1 MSTTPA
7 RAALANPA
15 NTHLSVSS
23 SGTSTPTVKNLP
35 GYTTPVF
42 TRKDEQRKEVE
53 ASVSSKGFMPAE
65 LVKLE
70 VGWFYDSLG
79 IDDTYFAN
87 ESVNIITDNIL
98 ALFGAKIMAFT
109 QHDANKL
116 VIDLEQI
123 SPDGDRATFI
133 HTSAPGVT
141 SKEGPGATCENRIDA
156 QYLDESS
163 PETAYRLET
172 YRSGGS
178 ISATA
183 SQQLRC
189 YFVQKCQFP
198 PAEAK
203 KTVKGEDDIERTD
216 IRTVS
221 DKSFLEKATD
231 NTLEIYQQVM
241 WNVEERYGPVIEMF
255 EASHCGRRAW
265 TVLIWV
271 LFRSKA
277 PVNAG
282 WLLAIGWAARS
293 TSSVRCQTF
302 TTSMG
307 CTRLGN
313 MLSNLQTVLQLSVP
327 LYLNPLPNS
336 NAPPIEH
343 SIHQVIKEA
352 SLLYCL
358 PDNPFFRGTTPGG
371 AAAVSNVHGSHAV
384 QEATYAYAG
393 WVFAQHFC
401 NRLGPS
407 YSALRDVLDDSNAV
421 HAEVLNNIK
430 VRFRE
435 ETFTRESIGE
445 VISAYPELIR
455 MLYVNFA
462 MTHYPAQD
470 EASQLMPTLSYQ
482 RLQTEQPLSDEEL
495 YDKLR
500 RTVPNKQ
507 ELQVLES
514 FLIFNKHVLK
524 TNFYQPTKVA
534 LSFRLAPNFLPEV
547 EYPKQPFGM
556 FFIIGSEF
564 RGFHIRF
571 RDVARGGIRIVRSRN
586 KENYSINQRMLFD
599 ENYALAATQTLK
611 NKDIPES
618 GAKGTILPSL
628 GAAPELCFQKY
639 VDAVIDL
646 LIPGH
651 TPGIKEPIVDR
662 YGEPE
667 LLFFGPDEGTADLM
681 DWAANHA
688 RSRGAPWWKSF
699 TTGKSAK
706 MLGGVPHDTYG
717 MTSLSV
723 RQYILAVYKQ
733 MGLREKDVTKVQTG
747 GPDGDLG
754 SNEILLS
761 SDKTVAVIDGS
772 GVLADP
778 AGLDRAELVRL
789 AKARKMISNFDK
801 SKLSKDGYVV
811 LCEQHDVKLPS
822 GEVIADGTDFRN
834 NAHLRFKADIFV
846 PCGGRPEAINIS
858 NVARLIDHD
867 GKPHFKYIVEGANLF
882 ITQQARLY
890 LEKRRV
896 ILFKDSSA
904 NKGGVTSSSLEVLAG
919 LGLSDSEYIDH
930 MIFKDGKP
938 SPFYE
943 SYVKDIQAIIS
954 SNASLEAG
962 CIQRE
967 FQRLNGSKSRTLISD
982 ELSSKL
988 NDLQAELESSDLFDD
1003 TASRRGVLG
1012 RAIPQTL
1019 VKQVGIDALLER
1031 LPEPYQRAL
1040 FSSWVAAHFIYKYGV
1055 NGTSVNF
1062 FNFART
1068 LAEGAEEK
1076 K

>member
-1 MSTTPA
+1 MTTTPA
-7 RAALANPA
+7 RAALANPS
-15 NTHLSVSS
+15 NTHLGVS

-35 GYTTPVF
+35 GYTTPIF

-53 ASVSSKGFMPAE
+53 ASVSSKGFMPPE

-87 ESVNIITDNIL
+87 ETVSIITDHIL

-123 SPDGDRATFI
+123 TPDGDRATFI

-141 SKEGPGATCENRIDA
+141 SKEGPGATCEARIDA

-163 PETAYRLET
+163 PEAAYRLET

-189 YFVQKCQFP
+189 YFVQKCHFP
-198 PAEAK
+198 PANAK
-203 KTVKGEDDIERTD
+203 KTIKDEDGVERTD

-255 EASHCGRRAW
+255 EVEGTRERR
-265 TVLIWV
+265 VV
-271 LFRSKA
+271 
-277 PVNAG
+277 
-282 WLLAIGWAARS
+282 IGYRMGGTKHFFSALSDLYHFYGLYSARKYVEQFANGVTIVS
-293 TSSVRCQTF
+293 
-302 TTSMG
+302 
-307 CTRLGN
+307 
-313 MLSNLQTVLQLSVP
+313 

-343 SIHQVIKEA
+343 SIHQVIKET

-358 PDNPFFRGTTPGG
+358 PDNPFFRGTTSSGV
-371 AAAVSNVHGSHAV
+371 AAVSNIHGSHAV

-393 WVFAQHFC
+393 WIFAQHFC

-407 YSALRDVLDDSNAV
+407 YSALRDVLDESNAV

-445 VISAYPELIR
+445 IIAAYPELIR

-462 MTHYPAQD
+462 MSHYPAQD

-482 RLQTEQPLSDEEL
+482 RLHTEQPLSDEEL

-500 RTVPNKQ
+500 RTVPNKH

-514 FLIFNKHVLK
+514 FLIFNKHILK

-556 FFIIGSEF
+556 FFVIGSEF

-639 VDAVIDL
+639 VDAIVDL

-651 TPGIKEPIVDR
+651 TPGIKEPIVDL

-699 TTGKSAK
+699 TTGKSAE

-778 AGLDRAELVRL
+778 AGLDRTELVRL

-896 ILFKDSSA
+896 VLFKDSSA

-919 LGLSDSEYIDH
+919 LGLSDSDYIEH

-967 FQRLNGSKSRTLISD
+967 FQRLNGSKPRTLISD

-1003 TASRRGVLG
+1003 VASRRGVLS

-1068 LAEGAEEK
+1068 LAEGAEAK